1 MDRLYGWVYCGD
13 KHIDSSFCCIEIW
26 SLTFLYLKKNLR
38 IYLFFQY
45 FTSIYLHGKD
55 LRKYT
60 RPAVPRRSGS
70 SKTRDHRGPTA
81 PKHATAVDIELILFG
96 TIETLFD
103 TVWHCSHVSSSS
115 FTAGNQP
122 VNSSKQCKN
131 SVKTVLSST
140 DTVKKITCY
149 HGGVFWSRGTVS
161 PVFWSYG
168 PSRSRVFIPRDGY
181 IFANPSHACI

>member
-1 MDRLYGWVYCGD
+1 MISNLLISRKKFANILILSIIYVYIPSWEGFA
-13 KHIDSSFCCIEIW
+13 KIYPSRGTAMVRQLQNTGPSW
-26 SLTFLYLKKNLR
+26 S
-38 IYLFFQY
+38 
-45 FTSIYLHGKD
+45 HG
-55 LRKYT
+55 
-60 RPAVPRRSGS
+60 
-70 SKTRDHRGPTA
+70 SKTRHRGRHRINTFW
-81 PKHATAVDIELILFG
+81 HYWN
-96 TIETLFD
+96 TI
-103 TVWHCSHVSSSS
+103 WHCSHVSSSS